1 MKRNNEKNNPKYL
14 IYHDL
19 IGFPA
24 FAKLKQTRHSDF
36 SYIGVVIDDTENM
49 LITKK
54 RTSKKKY
61 VKKDYIFR
69 FQLPTKKKGTHDLL
83 EVDGLKIVGC
93 PENRLRNLKRKR
105 RF

>member
-1 MKRNNEKNNPKYL
+1 MKKNNKNNPKYL

-24 FAKLKQTRHSDF
+24 YAKLKRKRHSDF
-36 SYIGVVIDDTENM
+36 SHIGVVIDDTENM

-54 RTSKKKY
+54 GTHTKKY

-69 FQLPTKKKGTHDLL
+69 FELPTKNNRTRDLL
-83 EVDGLKIVGC
+83 EVDGSKIVGR

>member
-1 MKRNNEKNNPKYL
+1 MKRKNRKNNPKFL

-19 IGFPA
+19 IGLSA
-24 FAKLKQTRHSDF
+24 DAKAKQKRHSDF
-36 SYIGVVIDDTENM
+36 SHIGVVIDDTENM

-54 RTSKKKY
+54 GTHTKKY

-69 FQLPTKKKGTHDLL
+69 FQLPTKNNGTHDLL
-83 EVDGLKIVGC
+83 EVDGSKIVGR